1 MLLTLQVSAL
11 LLPEPS
17 TGFLD
22 PSRKGNLDI
31 LRHRFLAASHAARV
45 LRVAHHHLD
54 PLDSLLAIV
63 KAARNLLRQALD
75 DALVLPP
82 YILVAESRK
91 QVLLVQ
97 LIELRGLLRD
107 IPQQLGDFFLDIDPA
122 RRQEVHFY
130 HHVAIFV
137 RFGDQAP
144 ALLWLRWEVETIG
157 GSEARFL
164 GWVVGEGLAVGD
176 VAGRG
181 RMELV
186 LTW

>member
-1 MLLTLQVSAL
+1 M
-11 LLPEPS
+11 
-17 TGFLD
+17 
-22 PSRKGNLDI
+22 
-31 LRHRFLAASHAARV
+31 
-45 LRVAHHHLD
+45 
-54 PLDSLLAIV
+54 
-63 KAARNLLRQALD
+63 
-75 DALVLPP
+75 
-82 YILVAESRK
+82 
-91 QVLLVQ
+91 Q

-122 RRQEVHFY
+122 RGQEVHFY

-144 ALLWLRWEVETIG
+144 TLLWLGWEVETIG

-186 LTW
+186 LTC